1 MSLIQ
6 NWHLLSHQSD
16 EFIQL
21 FSKFKLLIITWEEF
35 IQASLIPGIEL
46 ACKFSTTQIA
56 IFFASQLQYTWIYNI
71 LAVDKSLRQ
80 TSMESAHEC
89 IQFCRAYCLCN
100 SEVSLSNS
108 LLNQLEEESICHI
121 ALWLMVSK
129 TYDHTSLSSDRAVIN
144 KWINSIM
151 NNTS

>member
-1 MSLIQ
+1 
-6 NWHLLSHQSD
+6 
-16 EFIQL
+16 
-21 FSKFKLLIITWEEF
+21 
-35 IQASLIPGIEL
+35 
-46 ACKFSTTQIA
+46 
-56 IFFASQLQYTWIYNI
+56 
-71 LAVDKSLRQ
+71 
-80 TSMESAHEC
+80 MESAHEC

-108 LLNQLEEESICHI
+108 LLNQLEEESIYHI